1 MNEHPSLDKPTS
13 GSIRFNKDSSRLE
26 IYNGEAW
33 WNIDSTSPEEQ
44 TGGTRGFAAGGYP
57 NSDVIDFYNIS
68 TTGNAVDFGDRTY
81 SAQDPGSAASRTRG
95 LMAGATGASGNVNII
110 DFVTMASQGDAQ
122 DFGDMNFVSHGTSKG
137 LCNSTRGIFAGGIN
151 TGFNNIIDFVT
162 IASTGNANDFGDIST
177 TIRNPAGGSSPTRS
191 VFYLGKSGSPSGSDV
206 NTIEFIT
213 ISTTGNSSDFG
224 DLTFTGRYGCGG
236 SNAIRCIMQNGQ
248 GADIDFVTIATLGNA
263 TDFGEL
269 SRGST
274 SVQLGFCATSPTRMV
289 IGGGQNPGAINMVN
303 IMEYA
308 QIMTTG
314 TFIDFGDAT
323 ITNSARCGFSNGH
336 GGLG

>member
-1 MNEHPSLDKPTS
+1 MTEQPPIQPTPV
-13 GSIRFNKDSSRLE
+13 GALRFNTDSAKLE
-26 IYNGEAW
+26 YFDGNQYV
-33 WNIDSTSPEEQ
+33 NITTDSPEQ
-44 TGGTRGFAAGGYP
+44 NTGGTRGFAAGGYP

-68 TTGNAVDFGDRTY
+68 TTGNAVDFGDRTV

-95 LMAGATGASGNVNII
+95 LMAGALSVSNQNII
-110 DFVTMASQGDAQ
+110 DFITMASNGNAQ
-122 DFGDMNFVSHGTSKG
+122 DFGDTNFEAHGMSKG
-137 LCNSTRGIFAGGIN
+137 LCNSTRGIFAGGVN
-151 TGFNNIIDFVT
+151 GGFKNIIEFVT
-162 IASTGNANDFGDIST
+162 IASTGNANDFGDISVA
-177 TIRNPAGGSSPTRS
+177 IRNPAGGSSPTRS
-191 VFYLGKSGSPSGSDV
+191 VFYLGKSGSSSGSDV
-206 NTIEFIT
+206 NTIEYIT
-213 ISTTGNSSDFG
+213 ISTLGNGADFG

-274 SVQLGFCATSPTRMV
+274 SVQLGFCATSPTRIV
-289 IGGGQNPGAINMVN
+289 IGGGQNPGAVN
-303 IMEYA
+303 KVNTMEYA

-314 TFIDFGDAT
+314 NFVDFGDAT